1 MRLGTIA
8 AAVGKGLAAGLVGTA
23 AMAPPAW
30 EWGAQD
36 IAVDALHH
44 VVYLAATD
52 IAYAALDR

>member
-23 AMAPPAW
+23 APPAW